1 MNDLGCQE
9 CSELVLERGARDME
23 VSIKEQSVLFY
34 ESSSTSTELH
44 GKLGTLNVVERCTIR
59 GVSLMASIALSEP

>member
-1 MNDLGCQE
+1 
-9 CSELVLERGARDME
+9 ME